1 MDTAALESIASKEDL
16 AELIDELRRDLV
28 HNPDTWENV
37 DLAAYLE
44 ALAGW
49 LRDMEGY
56 YEHRGEPVPTWKLL
70 GEILPAVK
78 MYEKL
83 FRDGTKHGII

>member
-1 MDTAALESIASKEDL
+1 MDATSVLESITSKEDL

-28 HNPDTWENV
+28 HNPGTWENV

-49 LRDMEGY
+49 IRDMEGY
-56 YEHRGEPVPTWKLL
+56 YEKRGELVPTTPTWKLL
-70 GEILPAVK
+70 GEILLAARV
-78 MYEKL
+78 YE
-83 FRDGTKHGII
+83 

>member
-1 MDTAALESIASKEDL
+1 MHDELLESIASKEDL

-56 YEHRGEPVPTWKLL
+56 YEHRGEPVPTNPSWKLL
-70 GEILPAVK
+70 GEILMAAR
-78 MYEKL
+78 MYE
-83 FRDGTKHGII
+83 